1 MLVPKELMRLI
12 SAREEVGKDSGK
24 KPIGLISANHYRC
37 SETAIVYPRQNT
49 PRKESLKYT
58 ESARPIGAARNWL
71 VSTPRPIGAARRNLL
86 EQRAT
91 GELCTPRP
99 IGAARKSV
107 RNLLEQRAG
116 KDLYTAKPIGAAR
129 RTYWSS
135 AQVSQEPI
143 GAARR

>member
-58 ESARPIGAARNWL
+58 ESARPIGAAR
-71 VSTPRPIGAARRNLL
+71 
-86 EQRAT
+86 
-91 GELCTPRP
+91 
-99 IGAARKSV
+99 KSV

-116 KDLYTAKPIGAAR
+116 TYWSSAQLVSYAHQDLLEQRASRSG
-129 RTYWSS
+129 TYWSS
-135 AQVSQEPI
+135 AQVSLNLLEQRASRFRKHLIFLDYFGFLPSI
-143 GAARR
+143 IS

>member
-71 VSTPRPIGAARRNLL
+71 FSTS
-86 EQRAT
+86 
-91 GELCTPRP
+91 RP

-107 RNLLEQRAG
+107 RNLLEQYAG
-116 KDLYTAKPIGAAR
+116 S
-129 RTYWSS
+129 YWIST
-135 AQVSQEPI
+135 QELF
-143 GAARR
+143 GVV

>member
-12 SAREEVGKDSGK
+12 SARDEVGKDSGK

-71 VSTPRPIGAARRNLL
+71 VG
-86 EQRAT
+86 
-91 GELCTPRP
+91 TPRP

-116 KDLYTAKPIGAAR
+116 KNLYTAKPIGAAR

-135 AQVSQEPI
+135 AQISQEPI